1 VRGVP
6 PRQKYPAG
14 KRALFVLIS
23 EDLYNKI
30 REIALTQEKVHGA
43 LSRVVEE
50 LLRRGLTQVAPQG
63 RETPPGTHTAHTRH
77 IDTFTDTSIM
87 KYDIV
92 RKAFD
97 TVMSYIKRVIRK
109 YSENENEVVC
119 EITASELRRAIEATL
134 GIDRRTVRKYLK
146 AFLEHRLI
154 AVAGSNVF
162 RVLVYPECAE

>member
-50 LLRRGLTQVAPQG
+50 LLRRGLSQVEG
-63 RETPPGTHTAHTRH
+63 GETPPVSTHTAHKKRTIQSTAR
-77 IDTFTDTSIM
+77 SIM
-87 KYDIV
+87 PYDIV
-92 RKAFD
+92 RNAFD

-119 EITASELRRAIEATL
+119 EVTLNELIRGIQATIGVDKRTIRR
-134 GIDRRTVRKYLK
+134 YLEL
-146 AFLEHRLI
+146 FQEHKLI
-154 AVAGSNVF
+154 VPSSGNVF
-162 RVLVYPECAE
+162 KVLVYPECAE